1 MSEEQ
6 LIRRAQ
12 QGDNGAFE
20 ELLLLHQK
28 KLMLAQQKQVYNL
41 CLRMSANPDD
51 ALDLSQEAFLRAWRS
66 LGQYQFEANFSTW
79 LFRLT
84 SNICID
90 FLRRKKRRQETS
102 LTESYDDSDEGAE
115 LSVPDAQPG
124 PEQQAITNET
134 KIELARAMEQLSPEH
149 REILQLRVIEDLQ
162 YEQIADILGVRV
174 GTVKSRLARARL
186 SFRKILKAGNY
197 FDSAS
202 SEPVEGEVRL

>member
-28 KLMLAQQKQVYNL
+28 KVYNL

-66 LGQYQFEANFSTW
+66 LGQYQFEASFSTW
-79 LFRLT
+79 LCRLT

-124 PEQQAITNET
+124 PEQQAMTNET

>member
-20 ELLLLHQK
+20 ALLLLHQK
-28 KLMLAQQKQVYNL
+28 KVYNL

-66 LGQYQFEANFSTW
+66 LGQYQFEASFSTW

-124 PEQQAITNET
+124 PEQQAMTNET

-186 SFRKILKAGNY
+186 ALRKILKAGNY

>member
-12 QGDNGAFE
+12 QGDNVAFE

-28 KLMLAQQKQVYNL
+28 KVYNL

-124 PEQQAITNET
+124 PEQQAMTNET

>member
-28 KLMLAQQKQVYNL
+28 KVYNL

-66 LGQYQFEANFSTW
+66 LGQYQFEASFSTW

-124 PEQQAITNET
+124 PEQQAMTNET

-149 REILQLRVIEDLQ
+149 REILQLRVVEDLQ

-186 SFRKILKAGNY
+186 ALRKILKAGNY

>member
-28 KLMLAQQKQVYNL
+28 KVYNL

-66 LGQYQFEANFSTW
+66 LGQYQFEASFSTW

-115 LSVPDAQPG
+115 LAVPDAQPG
-124 PEQQAITNET
+124 PEQQAMTNET

>member
-12 QGDNGAFE
+12 QGDNVAFE

-28 KLMLAQQKQVYNL
+28 KVYNL

-51 ALDLSQEAFLRAWRS
+51 ALDLSQEAFIKAWRA
-66 LGQYQFEANFSTW
+66 LGQYQFEASFSTW

-84 SNICID
+84 SNVCID

-124 PEQQAITNET
+124 PEQQAMTNET

>member
-28 KLMLAQQKQVYNL
+28 KVYNL

-66 LGQYQFEANFSTW
+66 LGQYQFEASFSTW

-134 KIELARAMEQLSPEH
+134 KIELARAMERLSPEH

-186 SFRKILKAGNY
+186 ALRKILKAGNY

>member
-28 KLMLAQQKQVYNL
+28 KVYNL

-66 LGQYQFEANFSTW
+66 LGQYQFEASFSTW

-84 SNICID
+84 SNICFD

-102 LTESYDDSDEGAE
+102 LTESYDDSDEGTE

-124 PEQQAITNET
+124 PEQQAMTNET
-134 KIELARAMEQLSPEH
+134 KIELARAMEQLSPKH

>member
-28 KLMLAQQKQVYNL
+28 KVYNL

-124 PEQQAITNET
+124 PEQQAMTNET

>member
-28 KLMLAQQKQVYNL
+28 KVYNL

-66 LGQYQFEANFSTW
+66 LGQYQFEASFSTW

-90 FLRRKKRRQETS
+90 FLRRKKRRQEPS

-124 PEQQAITNET
+124 PEQQAMTNET

>member
-12 QGDNGAFE
+12 QGDNDAFE

-28 KLMLAQQKQVYNL
+28 KVYNR

-124 PEQQAITNET
+124 PEQQAMTNET

>member
-28 KLMLAQQKQVYNL
+28 KVYNL

-66 LGQYQFEANFSTW
+66 LGQYQFEASFSTW

-90 FLRRKKRRQETS
+90 FLRRNKRRQETS

-124 PEQQAITNET
+124 PEQQAMTNET

-186 SFRKILKAGNY
+186 ALRKILKAGNY

>member
-28 KLMLAQQKQVYNL
+28 KVYNL

-66 LGQYQFEANFSTW
+66 LGQYQFEASFSTW

-124 PEQQAITNET
+124 PEQQAMTNET

-149 REILQLRVIEDLQ
+149 REFLQLRVIEDLQ

>member
-28 KLMLAQQKQVYNL
+28 KVYNL

-66 LGQYQFEANFSTW
+66 LGQYQFEASFSTW

-102 LTESYDDSDEGAE
+102 LTESYDGSDEGAE

-124 PEQQAITNET
+124 PEQQALTNET

>member
-20 ELLLLHQK
+20 ALLLLHQK
-28 KLMLAQQKQVYNL
+28 KVYNL

-124 PEQQAITNET
+124 PEQQAMTNET

>member
-28 KLMLAQQKQVYNL
+28 KVYNL

-66 LGQYQFEANFSTW
+66 LGQYQFEASFSTW

-90 FLRRKKRRQETS
+90 FLRRKKRRQEAS